1 MLKLGVIGLGGRI
14 QGLLEGSEQFGLTR
28 LAAVTDPCLV
38 EQGQVTPRG
47 EEIRRQ
53 FGGKGGEIRFYSDPQ
68 EMLNIEELD
77 GVMVGTRGY
86 LHTPMAVQV
95 LARNLPLYLEKPV
108 ATNLP
113 DLMAL
118 KRAGDSSRSPVVVS
132 FPLRV
137 TPLARLAKEIIDS
150 GQIGT
155 VEHVQA
161 NNNVPYGGVYYH
173 YWYRDERM
181 DGGLWL
187 AKTTHDFDYINHLLG
202 IRPRWIFATE
212 SKQVFKGDYP
222 AGLACQDCADQY
234 DCPESPFNQYLSGE
248 IDAIDHPA
256 WTPYLCSFATDTGN
270 QDSGSALIGYETGMH
285 VSYSQNFYARK
296 GAAKRGAVLMGY
308 KGTIE
313 FDWYTSELK
322 VYMHHTPRVET
333 HKVNPTGGHLGG
345 DQELVLNFIQVMQGK
360 ARSIAPLEAG
370 ILSALMCFQAKESVI
385 ENAPKEISAI

>member
-14 QGLLEGSEQFGLTR
+14 QGLLEIFEQLHLTR
-28 LAAVTDPCLV
+28 LAAVADPSLI
-38 EQGQVTPRG
+38 EQGKATSHG
-47 EEIRRQ
+47 EEIRRL
-53 FGGKGGEIRFYSDPQ
+53 FGRKGEEIHFYNDAQ
-68 EMLNIEELD
+68 EMLDNEELD
-77 GVMVGTRGY
+77 GVMIGTRGH
-86 LHTPMAVQV
+86 LHTPMAVKV
-95 LARNLPLYLEKPV
+95 LARGLPLYLEKPV
-108 ATNLP
+108 ATNLN

-118 KRAGDSSRSPVVVS
+118 KRAGEASRSPVVVS

-181 DGGLWL
+181 DGSLWL
-187 AKTTHDFDYINHLLG
+187 AKTTHDFDYINNLVG
-202 IRPRWIFATE
+202 ARPSWVFAAE
-212 SKQVFKGDYP
+212 SKQVFKGDHP
-222 AGLACQDCADQY
+222 ASLACQDCPEQY
-234 DCPESPFNQYLSGE
+234 DCPESPFNQFLSGE

-256 WTPYLCSFATDTGN
+256 WTPYLCSFAVDTGN
-270 QDSGSALIGYETGMH
+270 QDSGSAIIGYETGMH

-296 GAAKRGAVLMGY
+296 GAGKRGAVLMGY
-308 KGTIE
+308 KGTVE

-333 HKVNPTGGHLGG
+333 HKVNPAGGHLGG
-345 DQELVLNFIQVMQGK
+345 DTELVLNFIQVMQGK
-360 ARSIAPLEAG
+360 AQSCAPLEAG
-370 ILSALMCFQAKESVI
+370 ILSALMCFRAKES
-385 ENAPKEISAI
+385 AAAHGPKEIAL